1 MAQLTKLDHKAIDE
15 GLAIRKAPRR
25 IGTTGQKARGKNKL
39 LRRETEFEDLF
50 DGPIVISREII
61 LKGYHKDA
69 A

>member
-1 MAQLTKLDHKAIDE
+1 MANLTKLDRKAWDE
-15 GLAIRKAPRR
+15 GKAAARLPRN
-25 IGTTGQKARGKNKL
+25 TLNTGQKARGKNKL

-50 DGPIVISREII
+50 NGPIVISREII